1 MGFFS
6 VPFCRWPAVALI
18 DGNSSGPRKEQQ
30 QPDRD
35 QRYRDAL
42 AEAATEYQ
50 ADIASDGHGNCDG
63 DCECD

>member
-1 MGFFS
+1 MPSWRPQRTWGKS
-6 VPFCRWPAVALI
+6 L
-18 DGNSSGPRKEQQ
+18 EQQ
-30 QPDRD
+30 QRDRD
-35 QRYRDAL
+35 QRYRDAR